1 MSAPLTAFENDGLRF
16 RVQDW
21 GPAEGGTGPG
31 GGRSVIALHGFP
43 QTALSWE
50 RVAARLTSAGVR
62 VLAPEQRGYS
72 PDARPS
78 EVSAYTMDK
87 LAGDVL
93 ALADT
98 AGWNRFDVLGH
109 DWGGAVA
116 WYLASRHADRVRTVS
131 VASTPHPAALW
142 ESFKGPQALRSWY
155 MLIFQLP
162 WLPETLLGAGG
173 GRLASRMFAASGAE
187 DPAAMGRLLSDRT
200 TATGALNWYRTMRV
214 KGAPGAGRVR
224 VPSLYVWSDGDAALG
239 RQAAER
245 TRDHVDG
252 DYTFVE
258 LTGASHW
265 IPDERPDELA
275 AAVLAHLERHPEEA

>member
-1 MSAPLTAFENDGLRF
+1 MTAPLTAFDNDGLHF
-16 RVQDW
+16 RVHDW
-21 GPAEGGTGPG
+21 GAD

-50 RVAARLTSAGVR
+50 RVAARLTTAGVR

-72 PDARPS
+72 PEARPR

-98 AGWNRFDVLGH
+98 AGWDRFDVLGH

-116 WYLASRHADRVRTVS
+116 WYLGSRHPDRVRTVS

-142 ESFKGPQALRSWY
+142 EAFKGPQALRSWY
-155 MLIFQLP
+155 MLLFQLP

-200 TATGALNWYRTMRV
+200 TATGAVNWYRTMRLR
-214 KGAPGAGRVR
+214 ARRARAG
-224 VPSLYVWSDGDAALG
+224 
-239 RQAAER
+239 
-245 TRDHVDG
+245 
-252 DYTFVE
+252 
-258 LTGASHW
+258 
-265 IPDERPDELA
+265 
-275 AAVLAHLERHPEEA
+275 